1 MAQLHINQLK
11 SKGKRRLDDDSITI
25 GRSTQNGLVLA
36 HSSVSREHCR
46 IEITDGVARIRDLHS
61 RHGTK
66 INGKSIT
73 DAELFDKDVITIGI
87 FELVYEDTNSIR
99 EVPIDEIG
107 ISEDGDLLEENTH
120 PPDAP
125 DFLDSPDAAD
135 TADTVLTAERDSLTQ
150 QLREQIEMIA
160 QLEMEEAGL
169 KQSLDDSREEFEQQK
184 QKTSELETKLEEDT
198 KDHATEIQ
206 NLERTNQELDKKH
219 QKTHKEKD
227 NLIAKLEKI
236 SLKLETTNKKL
247 SEAVDQISANKKEL
261 ETLSAA
267 LKNSRQTS
275 AERDRILANIRSE
288 AQQLYGVSR
297 QLTSIQQGLQ
307 SLETV
312 YVETDEWA
320 ANADQSDPET
330 YEEVVSQQ
338 AVVGAQLETA
348 HVRRDE
354 ATAQLQ
360 HLVEQYCRNIAS
372 IPIIETAKSTQKRS
386 LLSRFTGN

>member
-1 MAQLHINQLK
+1 M
-11 SKGKRRLDDDSITI
+11 GKRRLDDDSITI
-25 GRSTQNGLVLA
+25 GRSTQNAMVLA
-36 HSSVSREHCR
+36 HSSVSREHCL
-46 IEITDGVARIRDLHS
+46 IEITNGVTRIRDLHS

-66 INGKSIT
+66 INGKPVME
-73 DAELFDKDVITIGI
+73 AELFDNDVITIGI

-99 EVPIDEIG
+99 EIPIDEIG
-107 ISEDGDLLEENTH
+107 ISEDGDLLEENTP
-120 PPDAP
+120 PPD
-125 DFLDSPDAAD
+125 FPDAAD
-135 TADTVLTAERDSLTQ
+135 TSDTVLTAERDSLTL
-150 QLREQIEMIA
+150 QLREKTELIA

-169 KQSLDDSREEFEQQK
+169 KQSLDESREEVEQQK
-184 QKTSELETKLEEDT
+184 QKTGELETKREEDT
-198 KDHATEIQ
+198 KDHAEEIQ
-206 NLERTNQELDKKH
+206 NLERANQELDKKH

-227 NLIAKLEKI
+227 SLIAKLEKI
-236 SLKLETTNKKL
+236 SLELETTNEKL
-247 SEAVDQISANKKEL
+247 SEAVNRISANKKEL
-261 ETLSAA
+261 ETLTAA

-275 AERDRILANIRSE
+275 AERDRILANIQAE
-288 AQQLYGVSR
+288 ARQVYGVSQ

-360 HLVEQYCRNIAS
+360 KLVEQYCRNIAS
-372 IPIIETAKSTQKRS
+372 IPIIETAKSNQKRS